1 MKRKVNKNGSRNV
14 ICLCDADTVFSYR
27 EPKEK
32 KKKKK
37 EKKR

>member
-1 MKRKVNKNGSRNV
+1 MKRKVNKNGSQN
-14 ICLCDADTVFSYR
+14 IISLCDADTVFSYR